1 MGEKNQ
7 VVSCASMNYRS
18 RPNGFLMQPSRRL
31 DMLPPYHEPRII
43 MTAVNELNYFLFPH
57 MTLSEHDF
65 RNLWIFL
72 PRLSV
77 LEIVRKASIPE
88 WARERFSG
96 WPVLRGGE
104 LSAQIGSCVEGYRA
118 FAQVHGGPGGMLGF
132 LSRTPD
138 EADEP
143 RYRIQEKL
151 RGSSPPDMD
160 PAQKESVQAAIFLE
174 IARELDEKEL
184 EIASSYA
191 HLNAIEQEFHDI
203 LGIEDEESD
212 RAETNLTPALAPD
225 TNGLLYMLPRRIQ
238 GWFRML
244 SLKPPE
250 SMPVFVGCFPEVI
263 EEAVD
268 MIRTGCERDGKQF
281 SAATYLLGS
290 IPRLD
295 GLGSKQFRTLIEAP
309 GMPDLVSSC
318 RRGLEDF
325 IRSTAG
331 GGNPAEL
338 QGKGRLLQSAFEGF
352 CRKCEAPEGDRVS
365 LNVTLV
371 ENGSLGCLPGF
382 PAASP
387 GLQAGAWTPVFLC
400 IGAAHT
406 G

>member
-1 MGEKNQ
+1 
-7 VVSCASMNYRS
+7 
-18 RPNGFLMQPSRRL
+18 
-31 DMLPPYHEPRII
+31 
-43 MTAVNELNYFLFPH
+43 MTGVNELNYFLFPH

-65 RNLWIFL
+65 RNLWVFL

-77 LEIVRKASIPE
+77 LEIAKQASIPE
-88 WARERFSG
+88 WAQERFSG

-104 LSAQIGSCVEGYRA
+104 LLAQIGSCVEGYKA

-132 LSRTPD
+132 LSRSLAET
-138 EADEP
+138 DEP

-151 RGSSPPDMD
+151 RGSCPSDMD
-160 PAQKESVQAAIFLE
+160 PAQKEILQAALFLE

-191 HLNAIEQEFHDI
+191 DLNAIEQEFHDI

-238 GWFRML
+238 SWFRML
-244 SLKPPE
+244 SLQPPE

-263 EEAVD
+263 EEAVE

-281 SAATYLLGS
+281 SAPTYLLGS

-318 RRGLEDF
+318 RHGLEDF
-325 IRSTAG
+325 IKSTAG
-331 GGNPAEL
+331 GENPDEL
-338 QGKGRLLQSAFEGF
+338 QDKGRLLQSAFEGF
-352 CRKCEAPEGDRVS
+352 CRKCDAPEGERVS

-371 ENGSLGCLPGF
+371 GNASPGYVPGF
-382 PAASP
+382 SWASP
-387 GLQAGAWTPVFLC
+387 GLEAGGWTAVFLC

>member
-1 MGEKNQ
+1 
-7 VVSCASMNYRS
+7 
-18 RPNGFLMQPSRRL
+18 
-31 DMLPPYHEPRII
+31 
-43 MTAVNELNYFLFPH
+43 MTAVLELNYFLFPH
-57 MTLSEHDF
+57 MTLAEHDF

-77 LEIVRKASIPE
+77 LEIVRQASIPE
-88 WARERFSG
+88 WAQARFSG
-96 WPVLRGGE
+96 WPVLRGEE
-104 LSAQIGSCVEGYRA
+104 LSTRIGSCVEGYRA

-132 LSRTPD
+132 LSRALD
-138 EADEP
+138 ETDEP

-151 RGSSPPDMD
+151 RGSCPPDLD
-160 PAQKESVQAAIFLE
+160 PAQKEIVQAAVFLE
-174 IARELDEKEL
+174 MARELDEKEL

-191 HLNAIEQEFHDI
+191 RLNAIEQEFRDI

-238 GWFRML
+238 SWFRML
-244 SLKPPE
+244 SLQPLE
-250 SMPVFVGCFPEVI
+250 SMPVFVSCFPEVI
-263 EEAVD
+263 EEAVE

-281 SAATYLLGS
+281 LAATHLLGS

-309 GMPDLVSSC
+309 GMPDLASSC
-318 RRGLEDF
+318 RHGLEDF

-331 GGNPAEL
+331 GENPDDL

-371 ENGSLGCLPGF
+371 ENGSLGYVAGF
-382 PAASP
+382 PGASP
-387 GLQAGAWTPVFLC
+387 GLESAAWPPMFLTIAAG
-400 IGAAHT
+400 
-406 G
+406 